1 MRKKRWAALCM
12 AVLLLVP
19 LIGCSKKPQ
28 EAERVIRYG
37 LSNGWDALMPYNS
50 ISGSNYSRIV
60 YDKIYDRLAYVHGDG
75 TLSPRAATSWE
86 SAEDGYAVV
95 FHLDERSTFHDGTP
109 VTAEH
114 WVETF
119 RLMTHPDCPTLGRSN
134 FSVFTG
140 TDENGVAVG
149 ENSMGAQAIDD
160 YTLKLLFKVRTTPE
174 EFLIARNRE
183 FYVLPTHLLEG
194 VAPGELMDS
203 ELWTHPVGSG
213 PCVFVDEV
221 VGSQLTLKANAS
233 YPLGV
238 PGFDKMVI
246 TVMDKSSLL
255 PSLIAG
261 DLDYY
266 AFGGSVS
273 DENAQVARDA
283 GLNVEEGETP
293 TTFYELMINNETVSQ
308 PIRQAIDLAL
318 DKEML
323 CEQNTRGLGSIA
335 DSSILPGTEY
345 ASEPTWKRDVAAASR
360 LVQENGCEVLTL
372 ATTSA
377 RASLAALM
385 QQHLA
390 EAGIEVVIE
399 TVDSA
404 ALFAGMT
411 DGSYD
416 LAIAS
421 HTPSPLPLWF
431 TEARLT
437 PNNNI
442 FHIGAESLAA
452 YEAEIDAI
460 HTASGDDAAY
470 RTAVKALEAH
480 LSQDKPFLPLWFARA
495 LHVQSPTV
503 TGIDYA
509 SSSNCNENVWEWDK
523 A

>member
-19 LIGCSKKPQ
+19 LIGCSRKPQ

-149 ENSMGAQAIDD
+149 ENSVGAQAIDD

-174 EFLIARNRE
+174 KFLIARNRE

-273 DENAQVARDA
+273 DEN
-283 GLNVEEGETP
+283 
-293 TTFYELMINNETVSQ
+293 
-308 PIRQAIDLAL
+308 
-318 DKEML
+318 
-323 CEQNTRGLGSIA
+323 
-335 DSSILPGTEY
+335 
-345 ASEPTWKRDVAAASR
+345 
-360 LVQENGCEVLTL
+360 
-372 ATTSA
+372 
-377 RASLAALM
+377 
-385 QQHLA
+385 
-390 EAGIEVVIE
+390 
-399 TVDSA
+399 
-404 ALFAGMT
+404 
-411 DGSYD
+411 
-416 LAIAS
+416 
-421 HTPSPLPLWF
+421 
-431 TEARLT
+431 
-437 PNNNI
+437 
-442 FHIGAESLAA
+442 
-452 YEAEIDAI
+452 
-460 HTASGDDAAY
+460 
-470 RTAVKALEAH
+470 
-480 LSQDKPFLPLWFARA
+480 
-495 LHVQSPTV
+495 
-503 TGIDYA
+503 
-509 SSSNCNENVWEWDK
+509 
-523 A
+523 